1 MSLRFSKVLDS
12 SGDPFLETRSNNI
25 TSTNNS
31 ILKEKD
37 MNIADRKDS
46 AKSSELKIEKSEL
59 QIKRASK
66 KNAFNRQISSNYIGS
81 FPFFSSVH
89 SSAHS
94 AANKKDSELTDLT
107 HLPLSTSFPI
117 DLAYKC
123 INAQIEKDNSVPTLY
138 EILSMY
144 MIDNY
149 NFNPNQGKNPFS
161 RFEKVNFFGIPEK
174 LLDDNN
180 DSLVTNMGMFQ
191 DIKRAWLSIDS
202 KLYIWNYNASLTDQ
216 EFDVIDEFN
225 GTILACS
232 LVKPKP
238 KVFVPSVNY
247 LLIVATSK
255 EMKILAIEYDATS
268 KKLEIS
274 NTKMSVS
281 VHGLIVNKIAFFEE
295 TRDIFFSGA
304 GSKDSLWKLN
314 YSNSNDWF
322 SKSITKECLTNSS
335 FTSLPNIPVLGWLN
349 GESYNSNAESIIDLK
364 IDQTRNII
372 YTLSSKSVIKSYKL
386 HVKNG
391 QTSLGQP
398 IVKRVSNLLKEL
410 STTAINI
417 RSPLLRASLKII
429 SIDPVSKHENSSLF
443 LVAVASNGC
452 RFYINGSTLY
462 GDRITLTTNF
472 VKFPPIDMK
481 LYQIIEKRKEK
492 MITQNQSLSNNLYIE
507 NPILKATSTT
517 SYPTYSQRSTTSD
530 SNSCTPYTNNKNT
543 TDKSITKSFSSS
555 LVSAEELKESQEKS
569 LLLNNTTNTLIIS
582 PGIFIGY
589 SKDIG
594 MYISTPD
601 YGIFKRSS
609 QYIEDFEIVDNF
621 ANVFDIVQIT
631 GSFNATDKPKG
642 YANEFAS
649 QYTAEPL
656 EFAVLTSQGILI
668 YRYRTPDL
676 ILEDSMNDNVFKQF
690 AYKYGYDEACSTAL
704 YLACKFD
711 KSEHFRNMATK
722 FFISGGQNS
731 KLDKSHS
738 AIIDNVEPSD
748 RFYAVL
754 ILFSRLIRQIW
765 NKEVFKLRPE
775 IKFDKM
781 GYIDVKSIRSLKTNT
796 HLILSGLNISKKEL
810 EYLLC
815 SVLIIIKFFEEN
827 KNIIPGL
834 SKDFNNQN
842 ETTSWQEK
850 ANEVCVQAEKICFDS
865 ISKYLNI
872 VKEGL
877 SFLAVLLEDDE
888 TGTDAGKFNSII
900 SFLPIQLQADLSCVT
915 FSDFFTKSDDNVSK
929 LVKELLSCIINRSMS
944 EGNSVELVANT
955 LQEKCGYFC
964 STDDVLIFKAIENL
978 KKAKNYSDVKD
989 DELKVKYLN
998 NSIKLLKQSSDSLSE
1013 EAITDCVNA
1022 ILELG
1027 YYPSAVEFLLDIA
1040 NTPEQVKFATQFQND
1055 MQSSILSDPVRKNSY
1070 IRRLKL
1076 YNIVFQILL
1085 DIDKKALFSL
1095 EQASDATLIGN
1106 GSVNDIRKSDNPPV
1120 FVGRN
1125 GQLITYYSQIR
1136 DECYKIC
1143 LNYKDRM
1150 FHFEFY
1156 KWFADNGVSEKLLY
1170 IDTPYILDF
1179 LQEKSQRDLEMS
1191 KLLWIYYSKKGD
1203 YYEAA
1208 NQLYELSLSRFN
1220 INLVDRI
1227 QFLSVA
1233 NSFIQGIETQFL
1245 KQDTT
1250 NLASRISDLIS
1261 VSNLQDELLLTISQD
1276 SRLGDLAKNIAKEEL
1291 GNEIL
1296 TINDLYN
1303 EYIDPLGYY
1312 ELALVCFKVSDYR
1325 NFEDIL
1331 SKWESLFDKWYIEYK
1346 QKPDSETELFVI
1358 DLSNKFTIIADRL
1371 KDADNLFPIMN
1382 LLGMM
1387 FKSVYTHL
1395 NDQQKVEPGT
1405 VVNAFIKSGISF
1417 SKLYYNLKNLIEST
1431 TYEQFEGYN
1440 EVLNS
1445 EMKFLLQVW
1454 YKNDKKLREVIPG
1467 NSIRALGKY
1476 DIDNDPIDK
1485 YIKATGNPL

>member
-1 MSLRFSKVLDS
+1 MSSRFSKVLDS
-12 SGDPFLETRSNNI
+12 PDDFSLPIKTDKMLYNKSSVVT
-25 TSTNNS
+25 
-31 ILKEKD
+31 EK
-37 MNIADRKDS
+37 NKNVGGSVDS
-46 AKSSELKIEKSEL
+46 ASGGDMKIERSEL
-59 QIKRASK
+59 QVKRASK
-66 KNAFNRQISSNYIGS
+66 KNAFNRQMSSNYIGT
-81 FPFFSSVH
+81 FPFFNSVQSSSHVGP
-89 SSAHS
+89 
-94 AANKKDSELTDLT
+94 NKKDTELTDLN
-107 HLPLSTSFPI
+107 HLPLSTSSPI

-149 NFNPNQGKNPFS
+149 NFNPSQNKSSFS
-161 RFEKVNFFGIPEK
+161 RFEKVNFYGIPEK
-174 LLDDNN
+174 LLDHNN
-180 DSLVTNMGMFQ
+180 DSLVTNMGIFPE
-191 DIKRAWLSIDS
+191 IKRAWLSIDS

-216 EFDVIDEFN
+216 EFDVIDDFN

-232 LVKPKP
+232 LAKPKP
-238 KVFVPSVNY
+238 NVFVSSVNH

-255 EMKILAIEYDATS
+255 EIRLLALEYDPAT

-281 VHGLIVNKIAFFEE
+281 VHGLIVNRIVFFEE
-295 TRDIFFSGA
+295 TRDILFSGA

-314 YSNSNDWF
+314 YSNSNEWF
-322 SKSITKECLTNSS
+322 SKSVTKECLTNSS
-335 FTSLPNIPVLGWLN
+335 LASSLPNIPVLSWLN

-372 YTLSSKSVIKSYKL
+372 YTLSSKSIIKSYKI

-391 QTSLGQP
+391 QCSLGQP
-398 IVKRVSNLLKEL
+398 IIKRVSNLLKEL

-417 RSPLLRASLKII
+417 RSPLLRSNLKIVNI
-429 SIDPVSKHENSSLF
+429 HPVSKFENLNLF
-443 LVAVASNGC
+443 MVAVASNGC

-481 LYQIIEKRKEK
+481 LYQTIEKRKEK
-492 MITQNQSLSNNLYIE
+492 MVSQNQPISNDMYIQ
-507 NPILKATSTT
+507 NPNLKAAPTA
-517 SYPTYSQRSTTSD
+517 SYTAYSQRAPVN
-530 SNSCTPYTNNKNT
+530 SNSYTASTNNKAT
-543 TDKSITKSFSSS
+543 ADKSITKSFSSS
-555 LVSAEELKESQEKS
+555 LVSAEELKETQEKS
-569 LLLNNTTNTLIIS
+569 QLLNNTIKTLIIS
-582 PGIFIGY
+582 PGIFIGH
-589 SKDIG
+589 SKELG
-594 MYISTPD
+594 LYTSTPD
-601 YGIFKRSS
+601 YGIFKKSS
-609 QYIEDFEIVDNF
+609 QYVEDFEIVDNHT
-621 ANVFDIVQIT
+621 NVFDIVQIT
-631 GSFNATDKPKG
+631 KSFNATQKPKG

-649 QYTAEPL
+649 QYIAEPL
-656 EFAVLTSQGILI
+656 EFAVLTNLGIGI

-676 ILEDSMNDNVFKQF
+676 VLEDSLNDGVFKQF

-704 YLACKFD
+704 YLACKYD
-711 KSEHFRNMATK
+711 KSESFRNIATK

-748 RFYAVL
+748 RFFAVL
-754 ILFSRLIRQIW
+754 ILFSRLIRQFW
-765 NKEVFKLRPE
+765 NKEVFKLRSE

-781 GYIDVKSIRSLKTNT
+781 GYIDQKSVKSLKINKRI
-796 HLILSGLNISKKEL
+796 ILSGLNINSKEL

-815 SVLIIIKFFEEN
+815 SILIMIKFLEEN

-834 SKDFNNQN
+834 SKDFSNQN

-850 ANEVCVQAEKICFDS
+850 ATEVCVQAEKICFDS
-865 ISKYLNI
+865 IFRYLNI

-877 SFLAVLLEDDE
+877 SFLAVMLEEDGLE
-888 TGTDAGKFNSII
+888 SENKNFQSII
-900 SFLPIQLQADLSCVT
+900 SFLPLQLQADLSCVT
-915 FSDFFTKSDDNVSK
+915 FSDFFTKSDSNVSK
-929 LVKELLSCIINRSMS
+929 LVKELLSCIINRSIS
-944 EGNSVELVANT
+944 QGNSVELVANT

-978 KKAKNYSDVKD
+978 KKAKSYSDVKD
-989 DELKVKYLN
+989 EELKVKYLE

-1013 EAITDCVNA
+1013 DAITDCVNA

-1027 YYPSAVEFLLDIA
+1027 YYPNAVEFLLDIA
-1040 NTPEQVKFATQFQND
+1040 NTPEQVKLATQFQSD
-1055 MQSSILSDPVRKNSY
+1055 LQLSMVSDPIRKNSF
-1070 IRRLKL
+1070 IRKLKL

-1085 DIDKKALFSL
+1085 DVDKKALSSL

-1106 GSVNDIRKSDNPPV
+1106 GSVSDMQKSNSPV
-1120 FVGRN
+1120 FVDGN

-1143 LNYKDRM
+1143 LNYKDKM

-1156 KWFADNGVSEKLLY
+1156 KWFAENGVSEKLLY
-1170 IDTPYILDF
+1170 IDTPYILEF
-1179 LQEKSQRDLEMS
+1179 LQDKSQKDLEMS
-1191 KLLWIYYSKKGD
+1191 KLLWMYYSKKGD

-1208 NQLYELSLSRFN
+1208 NQLYELALSRFD
-1220 INLVDRI
+1220 IKLVDRI

-1261 VSNLQDELLLTISQD
+1261 VSNLQDELLLTILQD
-1276 SRLGDLAKNIAKEEL
+1276 SRIGELAKNIAKQQL
-1291 GNEIL
+1291 DGEIL

-1312 ELALVCFKVSDYR
+1312 ELALISYKLSDYR

-1346 QKPDSETELFVI
+1346 RKPNYETELFFT
-1358 DLSNKFTIIADRL
+1358 DLSHKFAIIADRL
-1371 KDADNLFPIMN
+1371 KDVDNLFPIMS
-1382 LLGMM
+1382 LLSLM

-1395 NDQQKVEPGT
+1395 GDKQKVEPGT
-1405 VVNAFIKSGISF
+1405 VVNSFIKSGISY
-1417 SKLYYNLKNLIEST
+1417 SKLYYNLRNLIEST
-1431 TYEQFEGYN
+1431 TYEQFEGFSG
-1440 EVLNS
+1440 VLNS
-1445 EMKFLLQVW
+1445 EMIFLLEGW
-1454 YKNDKKLREVIPG
+1454 YKNDKRLREVISG
-1467 NSIRALGKY
+1467 EAIRKLRKY
-1476 DIDNDPIDK
+1476 DIDNDPVDK